1 MSIAKKFH
9 SFNPTP
15 TACTDHEGAT
25 LGSMAT
31 RSFEPNDAQTVV
43 AANGARVHRDHLAQS
58 DVLRRNFYE
67 VRPGAWCLVGNGLSN
82 QTFIDAPDGIIA
94 FDTGESVQEMA
105 LALVELRQ
113 RTKRPI
119 AAVVYTHFHY
129 VEGTQAVLDE
139 GNHIEPLP
147 IYGHPRI
154 GENKSRTAGE
164 IAPAYGRGLV
174 EQFAI
179 VMPPDGVDGLVN
191 VGLGFSYRN
200 PAHAPATPGF
210 LPVTRELPDEGEL
223 TIAGARVRV
232 RHSPSDSDDSINFLF
247 PDLHLCIHNTVWPV
261 LFNVFAIRGEEYRD
275 PRVLIPGIDNII
287 AWAPEYLIA
296 THGPPLSG
304 RERIRE
310 TSERYRD
317 SIQFMWDQTV
327 RGINK
332 GWTMDEVAARVS
344 LPTLYDEDH
353 FTSERYGVGEHHVR
367 QIYAG
372 LRGWFDGEESKL
384 FPLQPEKRF
393 EKLITGFGGR
403 EEVAKQASAA
413 FDANDVRWGVE
424 LATWLARSGAATTA
438 DKELLARG
446 LRLIAERTPAANI
459 RNWAITRAR
468 HLDGQTPMDRFM
480 KHSFGARTVAHVSAA
495 DLIHTLRVLLDP
507 ARAEGFEAH
516 VRFVIDGESAGLRI
530 RNCVAVPT
538 DGTGASEEV
547 SMTRASLVGILS
559 TKQPWSAADITVT
572 GDPSMVDGF
581 RKCFDHAG
589 LQG

>member
-1 MSIAKKFH
+1 V
-9 SFNPTP
+9 
-15 TACTDHEGAT
+15 TA
-25 LGSMAT
+25 
-31 RSFEPNDAQTVV
+31 RSFEPNSQRTAV
-43 AANGARVHRDHLAQS
+43 APNGARVHEDHLAQS
-58 DVLRRNFYE
+58 AVLRRSFYE

-82 QTFIDAPDGIIA
+82 QTFIDAPEGIIA

-105 LALVELRQ
+105 LALQELRT
-113 RTKRPI
+113 RTNRPI

-139 GNHIEPLP
+139 GNHVKPLP
-147 IYGHPRI
+147 IYGHRRI
-154 GENKSRTAGE
+154 SENKARTSGE

-179 VMPPDGVDGLVN
+179 VMPPDGADGLVN
-191 VGLGFSYRN
+191 VGLGLFYRN
-200 PAHAPATPGF
+200 PAHAPGTAGF
-210 LPVTRELPDEGEL
+210 LPVTHPLPDEGAI
-223 TIAGARVRV
+223 TIAGEPVLV
-232 RHSPSDSDDSINFLF
+232 RHSPSDSDDSINFFF
-247 PDLHLCIHNTVWPV
+247 PNTQVCVHNTVWPV

-287 AWAPEYLIA
+287 AWAPEHLVA

-304 RERIRE
+304 RDRIRE

-317 SIQFMWDQTV
+317 SLQFLWDQTV

-332 GWTMDEVAARVS
+332 GWTMDEVASRVA
-344 LPTLYDEDH
+344 LPALYDQDH
-353 FTSERYGVGEHHVR
+353 RTSERYGVGEHHVR

-384 FPLQPEKRF
+384 FPLQPHERF
-393 EKLITGFGGR
+393 EKLIAGFGGR
-403 EEVAKQASAA
+403 GEVAKQASAA
-413 FDANDVRWGVE
+413 FDADDVRWGME
-424 LATWLARSGAATTA
+424 LATWLARSTEVTAA

-480 KHSFGARTVAHVSAA
+480 KHSFGARAIAHVPSA

-507 ARAEGFEAH
+507 ARAEGLRAH
-516 VRFVIDGESAGLRI
+516 VRFVVDGESAGLLL

-538 DGTGASEEV
+538 DGKSASVEV
-547 SMTRASLVGILS
+547 AMTRTTLAAILS
-559 TKQPWSAADITVT
+559 NKQLWSAADITIT
-572 GDPSMVDGF
+572 GDSAVVDGF
-581 RKCFDHAG
+581 RNCFDHVG

>member
-1 MSIAKKFH
+1 M
-9 SFNPTP
+9 
-15 TACTDHEGAT
+15 TA
-25 LGSMAT
+25 
-31 RSFEPNDAQTVV
+31 RSFEPNSQRTAV
-43 AANGARVHRDHLAQS
+43 APNGARVHEDHLAQS
-58 DVLRRNFYE
+58 SVLRRNFYE
-67 VRPGAWCLVGNGLSN
+67 LRAGVWCLVGNGLSN
-82 QTFIDAPDGIIA
+82 QTFIDAPEGIIA

-105 LALVELRQ
+105 LALQELRT
-113 RTKRPI
+113 RTNRPI

-139 GNHIEPLP
+139 GNHVTPLP
-147 IYGHPRI
+147 IYGHRRI
-154 GENKSRTAGE
+154 SENKARTSGE

-179 VMPPDGVDGLVN
+179 VMPPDGADGLVN
-191 VGLGFSYRN
+191 VGLGLFYRN
-200 PAHAPATPGF
+200 PAHAPGTSGF
-210 LPVTRELPDEGEL
+210 LPVTHPLPDEGAI
-223 TIAGARVRV
+223 TIAGESVLV
-232 RHSPSDSDDSINFLF
+232 RHSPSDSDDSINFFF
-247 PDLHLCIHNTVWPV
+247 PNTQVCVHNTVWPV

-287 AWAPEYLIA
+287 AWAPEHLVA

-304 RERIRE
+304 RDRIRE

-317 SIQFMWDQTV
+317 SLQFLWDQTV

-332 GWTMDEVAARVS
+332 GWTMDEVASRVA
-344 LPTLYDEDH
+344 LPALYDQDH
-353 FTSERYGVGEHHVR
+353 RTSERYGVGEHHVR

-384 FPLQPEKRF
+384 FPLQPHERF
-393 EKLITGFGGR
+393 EKLIAGFGGR
-403 EEVAKQASAA
+403 GEVAKQASAA
-413 FDANDVRWGVE
+413 FDADDVRWGME
-424 LATWLARSGAATTA
+424 LATWLARSTEATTA

-480 KHSFGARTVAHVSAA
+480 KHSFGARAIAHVPST

-507 ARAEGFEAH
+507 ARAEGLRAH
-516 VRFVIDGESAGLRI
+516 VRLVVDGESAGLLL

-538 DGTGASEEV
+538 DGKDASVEV
-547 SMTRASLVGILS
+547 AMTRTTLAAILS
-559 TKQPWSAADITVT
+559 NKQLWSAADITIT
-572 GDPSMVDGF
+572 GDSAVVDAV
-581 RKCFDHAG
+581 RNCFDHVG

>member
-1 MSIAKKFH
+1 M
-9 SFNPTP
+9 
-15 TACTDHEGAT
+15 TA
-25 LGSMAT
+25 
-31 RSFEPNDAQTVV
+31 RSFEPNSQRTAV
-43 AANGARVHRDHLAQS
+43 APNGARAHEDHLAQS
-58 DVLRRNFYE
+58 SVLRRNFYE
-67 VRPGAWCLVGNGLSN
+67 LRAGVWCLVGNGLSN
-82 QTFIDAPDGIIA
+82 QTFIDAPEGIIA

-105 LALVELRQ
+105 LALQELRT
-113 RTKRPI
+113 RTNRPI

-139 GNHIEPLP
+139 GNHVTPLP
-147 IYGHPRI
+147 IYGHRRI
-154 GENKSRTAGE
+154 SENKARTSGE

-179 VMPPDGVDGLVN
+179 VMPPDGADGLVN
-191 VGLGFSYRN
+191 VGLGLFYRN
-200 PAHAPATPGF
+200 PAHAPGTSGF
-210 LPVTRELPDEGEL
+210 LPVTHPLPDEGAI
-223 TIAGARVRV
+223 TIAGESVLV
-232 RHSPSDSDDSINFLF
+232 RHSPSDSDDSINFFF
-247 PDLHLCIHNTVWPV
+247 PNTQVCVHNTVWPV

-287 AWAPEYLIA
+287 AWAPEHLVA

-304 RERIRE
+304 RDRIRE

-317 SIQFMWDQTV
+317 SLQFLWDQTV

-332 GWTMDEVAARVS
+332 GWTMDEVASRVA
-344 LPTLYDEDH
+344 LPALYDQDH
-353 FTSERYGVGEHHVR
+353 RTSERYGVGEHHVR

-384 FPLQPEKRF
+384 FPLQPHERF
-393 EKLITGFGGR
+393 EKLIAGFGGR
-403 EEVAKQASAA
+403 GEVAKQASAA
-413 FDANDVRWGVE
+413 FDADDVRWGME
-424 LATWLARSGAATTA
+424 LATWLARSTEATTA

-480 KHSFGARTVAHVSAA
+480 KHSFGARAIAHVPST

-507 ARAEGFEAH
+507 ARAEGLRAH
-516 VRFVIDGESAGLRI
+516 VRFIVDGESAGLLL

-538 DGTGASEEV
+538 DGKDASVEV
-547 SMTRASLVGILS
+547 AMTRTTLAAILS
-559 TKQPWSAADITVT
+559 NKQLWSAADITIT
-572 GDPSMVDGF
+572 GDSAVVDTF
-581 RKCFDHAG
+581 RNCFDHIG
-589 LQG
+589 LHG

>member
-1 MSIAKKFH
+1 M
-9 SFNPTP
+9 
-15 TACTDHEGAT
+15 TA
-25 LGSMAT
+25 
-31 RSFEPNDAQTVV
+31 RSFEPNSQRTAV
-43 AANGARVHRDHLAQS
+43 APNGARVHEDHLAQS
-58 DVLRRNFYE
+58 SVLRRNFYE
-67 VRPGAWCLVGNGLSN
+67 LRAGVWCLVGNGLSN
-82 QTFIDAPDGIIA
+82 QTFIDAPEGIIA

-105 LALVELRQ
+105 LALQELRT
-113 RTKRPI
+113 RTNRPI

-139 GNHIEPLP
+139 GNHVTPLP
-147 IYGHPRI
+147 IYGHRRI
-154 GENKSRTAGE
+154 SENKARTSGE

-179 VMPPDGVDGLVN
+179 VMPPDGADGLVN
-191 VGLGFSYRN
+191 VGLGLFYRN
-200 PAHAPATPGF
+200 PAHAPGTSGF
-210 LPVTRELPDEGEL
+210 LPVTHPLPDEGAI
-223 TIAGARVRV
+223 TIAGESVLV
-232 RHSPSDSDDSINFLF
+232 RHSPSDSDDSINFFF
-247 PDLHLCIHNTVWPV
+247 PNTQVCVHNTVWPV

-287 AWAPEYLIA
+287 AWAPEHLVA

-304 RERIRE
+304 RDQIRQ

-317 SIQFMWDQTV
+317 SLQFLWDQTV

-332 GWTMDEVAARVS
+332 GWTMDEVASRVA
-344 LPTLYDEDH
+344 LPALYDQDH
-353 FTSERYGVGEHHVR
+353 RTSERYGVGEHHVR

-384 FPLQPEKRF
+384 FPLQPHERF
-393 EKLITGFGGR
+393 EKLIAGFGGR
-403 EEVAKQASAA
+403 GEVAKQATAA
-413 FDANDVRWGVE
+413 LDADDVRWGVE
-424 LATWLARSGAATTA
+424 LATWLARSTEATTA

-480 KHSFGARTVAHVSAA
+480 KHSFGARAIAHVPST

-507 ARAEGFEAH
+507 ARAEGLRAH
-516 VRFVIDGESAGLRI
+516 VRFVVDGESAGLLL

-538 DGTGASEEV
+538 DGKDASVEV
-547 SMTRASLVGILS
+547 AMTRTTLAAILS
-559 TKQPWSAADITVT
+559 NKQLWSAADITIT
-572 GDPSMVDGF
+572 GDSAVVDAF
-581 RKCFDHAG
+581 RRCFDHVG

>member
-1 MSIAKKFH
+1 M
-9 SFNPTP
+9 
-15 TACTDHEGAT
+15 TA
-25 LGSMAT
+25 
-31 RSFEPNDAQTVV
+31 RSFEPNSQRTAV
-43 AANGARVHRDHLAQS
+43 APNGARVHEDHLAQS
-58 DVLRRNFYE
+58 SVLRRNFYE
-67 VRPGAWCLVGNGLSN
+67 LRAGVWCLVGNGLSN
-82 QTFIDAPDGIIA
+82 QTFIDAPEGIIA

-105 LALVELRQ
+105 LALQELRT
-113 RTKRPI
+113 RTNRPI

-139 GNHIEPLP
+139 VNHVTPLP
-147 IYGHPRI
+147 IYGHRRI
-154 GENKSRTAGE
+154 SENKARTSGE

-179 VMPPDGVDGLVN
+179 VMPPDGADGLVN
-191 VGLGFSYRN
+191 VGLGLFYRN
-200 PAHAPATPGF
+200 PAHAPGTSGF
-210 LPVTRELPDEGEL
+210 LPVTHPLPDEGAI
-223 TIAGARVRV
+223 TIAGESVLV
-232 RHSPSDSDDSINFLF
+232 RHSPSDSDDSINFFF
-247 PDLHLCIHNTVWPV
+247 PNTQVCVHNTVWPV

-287 AWAPEYLIA
+287 AWAPEHLVA

-304 RERIRE
+304 RDRIRE

-317 SIQFMWDQTV
+317 SLQFLWDQTV

-332 GWTMDEVAARVS
+332 GWTMDEVASRVA
-344 LPTLYDEDH
+344 LPALYDQDH
-353 FTSERYGVGEHHVR
+353 RTSERYGVGEHHVR

-384 FPLQPEKRF
+384 FPLQPHERF
-393 EKLITGFGGR
+393 EKLIAGFGGR
-403 EEVAKQASAA
+403 GEVAKQASAA
-413 FDANDVRWGVE
+413 FDADDVRWGVE
-424 LATWLARSGAATTA
+424 LATWLARSTEATTA

-480 KHSFGARTVAHVSAA
+480 KHSFGARAIAHVPST

-507 ARAEGFEAH
+507 ARAEGLRAH
-516 VRFVIDGESAGLRI
+516 VRFVVDGESAGLLL

-538 DGTGASEEV
+538 DGKDASVEV
-547 SMTRASLVGILS
+547 AMTRTTLAAILS
-559 TKQPWSAADITVT
+559 NKQLWSAADITIT
-572 GDPSMVDGF
+572 GDSAVVDTF
-581 RKCFDHAG
+581 RNCFDHVG

>member
-1 MSIAKKFH
+1 M
-9 SFNPTP
+9 
-15 TACTDHEGAT
+15 TA
-25 LGSMAT
+25 
-31 RSFEPNDAQTVV
+31 RSFEPNSQRTAV
-43 AANGARVHRDHLAQS
+43 APNGARVHEDHLAQS
-58 DVLRRNFYE
+58 SVLRRNFYE
-67 VRPGAWCLVGNGLSN
+67 LRAGVWCLVGNGLSN
-82 QTFIDAPDGIIA
+82 QTFIDAPEGIIA

-105 LALVELRQ
+105 LALQELRT
-113 RTKRPI
+113 RTNRPI

-139 GNHIEPLP
+139 GNHVTPLP
-147 IYGHPRI
+147 IYGHRRI
-154 GENKSRTAGE
+154 SENKARTSGE

-179 VMPPDGVDGLVN
+179 VMPPDGADGLVN
-191 VGLGFSYRN
+191 VGLGLFYRN
-200 PAHAPATPGF
+200 PAHAPGTSGF
-210 LPVTRELPDEGEL
+210 LPVTHPLPDEGAI
-223 TIAGARVRV
+223 TIAGESVLV
-232 RHSPSDSDDSINFLF
+232 RHSPSDSDDSINFFF
-247 PDLHLCIHNTVWPV
+247 PNTQVCVHNTVWPV

-287 AWAPEYLIA
+287 AWAPEHLVA

-304 RERIRE
+304 RDRIRE

-317 SIQFMWDQTV
+317 SLQFLWDQTV

-332 GWTMDEVAARVS
+332 GWTMDEVASRVA
-344 LPTLYDEDH
+344 LPALYDQDH
-353 FTSERYGVGEHHVR
+353 RTSERYGVGEHHVR

-384 FPLQPEKRF
+384 FPLQPHERF
-393 EKLITGFGGR
+393 EKLIAGFGGR
-403 EEVAKQASAA
+403 GEVAKQASAA
-413 FDANDVRWGVE
+413 FDADDVRWGME
-424 LATWLARSGAATTA
+424 LATWLARSTEATTA

-480 KHSFGARTVAHVSAA
+480 KHSFGARAIAHVPST

-507 ARAEGFEAH
+507 ARAEGLRAH
-516 VRFVIDGESAGLRI
+516 VRLVVDGESAGLLL

-538 DGTGASEEV
+538 DGKDASVEV
-547 SMTRASLVGILS
+547 AMTRTTLAAILS
-559 TKQPWSAADITVT
+559 NKQLWSAADITIT
-572 GDPSMVDGF
+572 GDSAVVDTF
-581 RKCFDHAG
+581 RNCFDHVG
-589 LQG
+589 LHG

>member
-1 MSIAKKFH
+1 M
-9 SFNPTP
+9 
-15 TACTDHEGAT
+15 TA
-25 LGSMAT
+25 
-31 RSFEPNDAQTVV
+31 RSFEPNSQRTAV
-43 AANGARVHRDHLAQS
+43 APNGARVHEDHLAQS
-58 DVLRRNFYE
+58 SVLRRNFYE
-67 VRPGAWCLVGNGLSN
+67 LRAGVWCLVGNGLSN
-82 QTFIDAPDGIIA
+82 QTFIDAPEGIIA

-105 LALVELRQ
+105 LALQELRT
-113 RTKRPI
+113 RTNRPI

-139 GNHIEPLP
+139 GNHVTPLP
-147 IYGHPRI
+147 IYGHRRI
-154 GENKSRTAGE
+154 SENKARTSGE

-179 VMPPDGVDGLVN
+179 VMPPDGADGLVN
-191 VGLGFSYRN
+191 VGLGLFYRN
-200 PAHAPATPGF
+200 PAHAPATSGF
-210 LPVTRELPDEGEL
+210 LPVTHPLPDEGAI
-223 TIAGARVRV
+223 TIAGESVLV
-232 RHSPSDSDDSINFLF
+232 RHSPSDSDDSINFFF
-247 PDLHLCIHNTVWPV
+247 PNTQVCVHNTVWPV

-287 AWAPEYLIA
+287 AWAPEHLVA

-304 RERIRE
+304 RDQIRE

-317 SIQFMWDQTV
+317 SLQFLWDQTV

-332 GWTMDEVAARVS
+332 GWTMDEVASRVA
-344 LPTLYDEDH
+344 LPALYDQDH
-353 FTSERYGVGEHHVR
+353 RTSERYGVGEHHVR

-384 FPLQPEKRF
+384 FPLQPHERF
-393 EKLITGFGGR
+393 EKLIAGFGGR
-403 EEVAKQASAA
+403 GEVAKQATAA
-413 FDANDVRWGVE
+413 LDADDVRWGVE
-424 LATWLARSGAATTA
+424 LATWLARSTEATTA

-480 KHSFGARTVAHVSAA
+480 KHSFGARAIAHVPST

-507 ARAEGFEAH
+507 AHAEGLRAH
-516 VRFVIDGESAGLRI
+516 VRFVVDGESAGLLL
-530 RNCVAVPT
+530 RNCVVVPT
-538 DGTGASEEV
+538 DGKDASVEV
-547 SMTRASLVGILS
+547 AMTRTTLAAILS
-559 TKQPWSAADITVT
+559 NKQLWSAADITIT
-572 GDPSMVDGF
+572 GDSAVVDAF
-581 RKCFDHAG
+581 RRCFDHVG

>member
-1 MSIAKKFH
+1 V
-9 SFNPTP
+9 
-15 TACTDHEGAT
+15 TA
-25 LGSMAT
+25 
-31 RSFEPNDAQTVV
+31 RSFEPNSQRTAV
-43 AANGARVHRDHLAQS
+43 APNGARVHEDHLAQS
-58 DVLRRNFYE
+58 SVLRRTFYE
-67 VRPGAWCLVGNGLSN
+67 LRAGVWCLVGNGLSN
-82 QTFIDAPDGIIA
+82 QTFIDAPEGIIA

-105 LALVELRQ
+105 LALQELRT
-113 RTKRPI
+113 RTNRPI

-139 GNHIEPLP
+139 GNHVKPLP
-147 IYGHPRI
+147 IYGHRRI
-154 GENKSRTAGE
+154 SENKARTSGE

-179 VMPPDGVDGLVN
+179 VMPPDGADGLVN
-191 VGLGFSYRN
+191 VGLGLFYRN
-200 PAHAPATPGF
+200 PAHAPGTAGF
-210 LPVTRELPDEGEL
+210 LPVTHPLPDEGAI
-223 TIAGARVRV
+223 TIAGEPVLV
-232 RHSPSDSDDSINFLF
+232 RHSPSDSDDSINFFF
-247 PDLHLCIHNTVWPV
+247 PNTQVCVHNTVWPV

-287 AWAPEYLIA
+287 AWAPEHLVA

-304 RERIRE
+304 RDRIRE

-317 SIQFMWDQTV
+317 SLQFLWDQTV

-332 GWTMDEVAARVS
+332 GWTMDEVASRVA
-344 LPTLYDEDH
+344 LPALYDQDH
-353 FTSERYGVGEHHVR
+353 RTSERYGVGEHHVR

-384 FPLQPEKRF
+384 FPLQPHERF
-393 EKLITGFGGR
+393 EKLIAGFGGR
-403 EEVAKQASAA
+403 GEVAKQASAA
-413 FDANDVRWGVE
+413 FDADDVRWGME
-424 LATWLARSGAATTA
+424 LATWLARSTEANTA

-480 KHSFGARTVAHVSAA
+480 KHSFGARAIAHVPST

-507 ARAEGFEAH
+507 ARAEGLRAH
-516 VRFVIDGESAGLRI
+516 VRFMVDGESAGLLL

-538 DGTGASEEV
+538 DGKSASVEV
-547 SMTRASLVGILS
+547 AMTRTTLAAILS
-559 TKQPWSAADITVT
+559 NKQLWSAADITIT
-572 GDPSMVDGF
+572 GDSAVVDGF
-581 RKCFDHAG
+581 RNCFDHVG

>member
-1 MSIAKKFH
+1 M
-9 SFNPTP
+9 
-15 TACTDHEGAT
+15 TA
-25 LGSMAT
+25 
-31 RSFEPNDAQTVV
+31 RSFEPNSQRTAV
-43 AANGARVHRDHLAQS
+43 APNGARVHEDHLAQS
-58 DVLRRNFYE
+58 SVLRRNFYE
-67 VRPGAWCLVGNGLSN
+67 LRAGVWCLVGNGLSN
-82 QTFIDAPDGIIA
+82 QTFIDAPEGIIA

-105 LALVELRQ
+105 LALQELRT
-113 RTKRPI
+113 RTNRPI

-139 GNHIEPLP
+139 GNHVTPLP
-147 IYGHPRI
+147 IYGHRRI
-154 GENKSRTAGE
+154 SENKARTSGE

-179 VMPPDGVDGLVN
+179 VMPPDGADGLVN
-191 VGLGFSYRN
+191 VGLGLFYRN
-200 PAHAPATPGF
+200 PAHAPGTSGF
-210 LPVTRELPDEGEL
+210 LPVTHPLPDEGAI
-223 TIAGARVRV
+223 TIAGESVLV
-232 RHSPSDSDDSINFLF
+232 RHSPSDSDDSINFFF
-247 PDLHLCIHNTVWPV
+247 PNTQVCVHNTVWPV

-287 AWAPEYLIA
+287 AWAPEHLVA

-304 RERIRE
+304 RDRIRE

-317 SIQFMWDQTV
+317 SLQFLWDQTV

-332 GWTMDEVAARVS
+332 GWTMDEVASRVA
-344 LPTLYDEDH
+344 LPALYDQDH
-353 FTSERYGVGEHHVR
+353 RTSERYGVGEHHVR

-384 FPLQPEKRF
+384 FPLQPHERF
-393 EKLITGFGGR
+393 EKLIAGFGGR
-403 EEVAKQASAA
+403 GEVAKQATAA
-413 FDANDVRWGVE
+413 FDADDVRWGVE
-424 LATWLARSGAATTA
+424 LATWLARSTEATTA

-480 KHSFGARTVAHVSAA
+480 KHSFGARAIAHVPST

-507 ARAEGFEAH
+507 ARAEGLRAH
-516 VRFVIDGESAGLRI
+516 VRFIVDGESAGLLL

-538 DGTGASEEV
+538 DGKDASVEV
-547 SMTRASLVGILS
+547 AMTRTTLAAILS
-559 TKQPWSAADITVT
+559 NKQLWSAADITIT
-572 GDPSMVDGF
+572 GDSAVVDTF
-581 RKCFDHAG
+581 RNCFDHVG
-589 LQG
+589 LHG

>member
-1 MSIAKKFH
+1 M
-9 SFNPTP
+9 
-15 TACTDHEGAT
+15 TA
-25 LGSMAT
+25 
-31 RSFEPNDAQTVV
+31 RSFEPNSQRTAV
-43 AANGARVHRDHLAQS
+43 APNGARVHEDHLAQS
-58 DVLRRNFYE
+58 SVLRRNFYE
-67 VRPGAWCLVGNGLSN
+67 LRAGVWCLVGNGLSN
-82 QTFIDAPDGIIA
+82 QTFIDAPEGIIA

-105 LALVELRQ
+105 LALQELRT
-113 RTKRPI
+113 RTNRPI

-139 GNHIEPLP
+139 GNHVTPLP
-147 IYGHPRI
+147 IYGHRRI
-154 GENKSRTAGE
+154 SENKARTSGE

-179 VMPPDGVDGLVN
+179 VMPPDGADGLVN
-191 VGLGFSYRN
+191 VGLGLFYRN
-200 PAHAPATPGF
+200 PAHAPGTSGF
-210 LPVTRELPDEGEL
+210 LPVTHPLPDEGAI
-223 TIAGARVRV
+223 TIAGESVLV
-232 RHSPSDSDDSINFLF
+232 RHSPSDSDDSINFFF
-247 PDLHLCIHNTVWPV
+247 PNTQVCVHNTVWPV

-287 AWAPEYLIA
+287 AWAPEHLVA

-304 RERIRE
+304 RDRIRE

-317 SIQFMWDQTV
+317 SLQFLWDQTV

-332 GWTMDEVAARVS
+332 GWTMDEVASRVA
-344 LPTLYDEDH
+344 LPALYDQDH
-353 FTSERYGVGEHHVR
+353 RTSERYGVGEHHVR
-367 QIYAG
+367 QIYSG

-384 FPLQPEKRF
+384 FPLQPHERF
-393 EKLITGFGGR
+393 EKLIAGFGGR
-403 EEVAKQASAA
+403 GEVAKQASAA
-413 FDANDVRWGVE
+413 FDADDVRWGME
-424 LATWLARSGAATTA
+424 LATWLARSTEATTA

-480 KHSFGARTVAHVSAA
+480 KHSFGARAIAHVPST

-507 ARAEGFEAH
+507 ARAEGLRAH
-516 VRFVIDGESAGLRI
+516 VRFIVDGESAGLLL

-538 DGTGASEEV
+538 DGKDASVEV
-547 SMTRASLVGILS
+547 AMTRTTLAAILS
-559 TKQPWSAADITVT
+559 NKQLWSAADITIT
-572 GDPSMVDGF
+572 GDSAVVDAF
-581 RKCFDHAG
+581 RRCFDHVG

>member
-1 MSIAKKFH
+1 M
-9 SFNPTP
+9 
-15 TACTDHEGAT
+15 TA
-25 LGSMAT
+25 
-31 RSFEPNDAQTVV
+31 RSFEPNSQRTAV
-43 AANGARVHRDHLAQS
+43 APNGARVHEDHLAQS
-58 DVLRRNFYE
+58 SVLRRNFYE
-67 VRPGAWCLVGNGLSN
+67 LRAGVWCLVGNGLSN
-82 QTFIDAPDGIIA
+82 QTFIDAPEGIIA

-105 LALVELRQ
+105 LALQELRT
-113 RTKRPI
+113 RTNRPI

-139 GNHIEPLP
+139 GNHVTPLP
-147 IYGHPRI
+147 IYGHRRI
-154 GENKSRTAGE
+154 SENKARTSGE

-179 VMPPDGVDGLVN
+179 VMPPDGADGLVN
-191 VGLGFSYRN
+191 VGLGLFYRN
-200 PAHAPATPGF
+200 PAHAPGTSGF
-210 LPVTRELPDEGEL
+210 LPVTHPLPDEGAI
-223 TIAGARVRV
+223 TIAGEPVLV
-232 RHSPSDSDDSINFLF
+232 RHSPSDSDDSINFFF
-247 PDLHLCIHNTVWPV
+247 PNTQVCVHNTVWPV

-287 AWAPEYLIA
+287 AWAPEHLVA

-304 RERIRE
+304 RDQIRE

-317 SIQFMWDQTV
+317 SLQFLWDQTV

-332 GWTMDEVAARVS
+332 GWTMDEVASRVA
-344 LPTLYDEDH
+344 LPALYDQDH
-353 FTSERYGVGEHHVR
+353 RTSERYGVGEHHVR

-372 LRGWFDGEESKL
+372 LRGWFDGEEYKL
-384 FPLQPEKRF
+384 FPLRPEERF
-393 EKLITGFGGR
+393 EKLIAGFGGR
-403 EEVAKQASAA
+403 GEVAKQATAA
-413 FDANDVRWGVE
+413 FDADDVRWGME
-424 LATWLARSGAATTA
+424 LATWLARSTDATTV

-480 KHSFGARTVAHVSAA
+480 KHSFGARTIASVSST

-507 ARAEGFEAH
+507 ARAEGLRAH
-516 VRFVIDGESAGLRI
+516 VRFVVDGELVGLLL

-538 DGTGASEEV
+538 DGEDASVEV
-547 SMTRASLVGILS
+547 AMTRTTLTAILS
-559 TKQPWSAADITVT
+559 TKQLWSAADIRVT
-572 GDPSMVDGF
+572 GDSAVVDSF
-581 RKCFDHAG
+581 RNCFDHVG

>member
-1 MSIAKKFH
+1 M
-9 SFNPTP
+9 
-15 TACTDHEGAT
+15 TA
-25 LGSMAT
+25 
-31 RSFEPNDAQTVV
+31 RSFEPNSQRTAV
-43 AANGARVHRDHLAQS
+43 APNGARVHEDHLAQS
-58 DVLRRNFYE
+58 SVLRRNFYE
-67 VRPGAWCLVGNGLSN
+67 LRAGVWCLVGNGLSN
-82 QTFIDAPDGIIA
+82 QTFIDAPEGIIA

-105 LALVELRQ
+105 LALQELRT
-113 RTKRPI
+113 RTNRPI

-139 GNHIEPLP
+139 GNHVTPLP
-147 IYGHPRI
+147 IYGHRRI
-154 GENKSRTAGE
+154 SENKARTSGE

-179 VMPPDGVDGLVN
+179 VMPPDGADGLVN
-191 VGLGFSYRN
+191 VGLGLFYRN
-200 PAHAPATPGF
+200 PAHAPGTSGF
-210 LPVTRELPDEGEL
+210 LPVTHPLPDEGAI
-223 TIAGARVRV
+223 TIAGESVLV
-232 RHSPSDSDDSINFLF
+232 RHSPSDSDDSINFFF
-247 PDLHLCIHNTVWPV
+247 PNTQVCVHNTVWPV

-287 AWAPEYLIA
+287 AWAPEHLVA

-304 RERIRE
+304 RDRIRE

-317 SIQFMWDQTV
+317 SLQFLWDQTV

-332 GWTMDEVAARVS
+332 GWTMDEVASRVA
-344 LPTLYDEDH
+344 LPALYDQDH
-353 FTSERYGVGEHHVR
+353 RTSERYGVGEHHVR

-384 FPLQPEKRF
+384 FPLQPHERF
-393 EKLITGFGGR
+393 EKLIAGFGGR
-403 EEVAKQASAA
+403 GEVAKQASAA
-413 FDANDVRWGVE
+413 FDADDVRWGVE
-424 LATWLARSGAATTA
+424 LATWLARSTEATTA

-480 KHSFGARTVAHVSAA
+480 KHSFGARAIAHVPST

-507 ARAEGFEAH
+507 ARAEGLRAH
-516 VRFVIDGESAGLRI
+516 VRFVVDGESAGLLL

-538 DGTGASEEV
+538 DGKDASVEV
-547 SMTRASLVGILS
+547 AMTRTTLAAILS
-559 TKQPWSAADITVT
+559 NKQLWSAADITIT
-572 GDPSMVDGF
+572 GDSAVVDAF
-581 RKCFDHAG
+581 RRCFDHVG

>member
-1 MSIAKKFH
+1 M
-9 SFNPTP
+9 
-15 TACTDHEGAT
+15 TA
-25 LGSMAT
+25 
-31 RSFEPNDAQTVV
+31 RSFEPNSQRTAV
-43 AANGARVHRDHLAQS
+43 APNGARVHEDHLAQS
-58 DVLRRNFYE
+58 SVLRRNFYE
-67 VRPGAWCLVGNGLSN
+67 LRAGVWCLVGNGLSN
-82 QTFIDAPDGIIA
+82 QTFIDAPEGIIA

-105 LALVELRQ
+105 LALQELRT
-113 RTKRPI
+113 RTNRPI

-139 GNHIEPLP
+139 GNHVTPLP
-147 IYGHPRI
+147 IYGHRRI
-154 GENKSRTAGE
+154 SENKARTSGE

-179 VMPPDGVDGLVN
+179 VMPPDGADGLVN
-191 VGLGFSYRN
+191 VGLGLFYRN
-200 PAHAPATPGF
+200 PAHAPGTSGF
-210 LPVTRELPDEGEL
+210 LPVTHPLPDEGAI
-223 TIAGARVRV
+223 TIAGESVLV
-232 RHSPSDSDDSINFLF
+232 RHSPSDSDDSINFFF
-247 PDLHLCIHNTVWPV
+247 PNTQVCVHNTVWPV

-287 AWAPEYLIA
+287 AWAPEHLVA

-304 RERIRE
+304 RDRIRE

-317 SIQFMWDQTV
+317 SLQFLWDQTV

-332 GWTMDEVAARVS
+332 GWTMDEVASRVA
-344 LPTLYDEDH
+344 LPALYDQDH
-353 FTSERYGVGEHHVR
+353 RTSERYGVGEHHVR

-384 FPLQPEKRF
+384 FPLQPHERF
-393 EKLITGFGGR
+393 EKLIAGFGGR
-403 EEVAKQASAA
+403 GEVAKQATAA
-413 FDANDVRWGVE
+413 FDADDVRWGVE
-424 LATWLARSGAATTA
+424 LATWLARSTEATTA

-480 KHSFGARTVAHVSAA
+480 KHSFGARAIAHVPST

-507 ARAEGFEAH
+507 ARAEGLRAH
-516 VRFVIDGESAGLRI
+516 VRFIVDGESAGLLL

-538 DGTGASEEV
+538 DGKDASVEV
-547 SMTRASLVGILS
+547 AMTRTTLAAILS
-559 TKQPWSAADITVT
+559 NKQLWSAADITIT
-572 GDPSMVDGF
+572 GDSAVVDTF
-581 RKCFDHAG
+581 RNCFDHVG